1 MDTWVCCHVHF
12 TESSIERITKPCK
25 DLSKTSEMV
34 SLEGAVGT
42 DREVASCYLPANHP
56 CPDPE
61 TPCQGEG
68 ICPPSSWRQVE
79 LEITE
84 ANACRKGGVA
94 ACATHV
100 YPVLIRLI
108 VKDNA

>member
-1 MDTWVCCHVHF
+1 MTG
-12 TESSIERITKPCK
+12 
-25 DLSKTSEMV
+25 
-34 SLEGAVGT
+34 SLKFAEYQ
-42 DREVASCYLPANHP
+42 SLLPLDQGHCDAIDPAISDALCLQFLHHSP

-61 TPCQGEG
+61 ILCQGEG
-68 ICPPSSWRQVE
+68 ICPPCSWRQVE
-79 LEITE
+79 LETTE